1 MCPSPSLVAGYQCQ
15 FPQLYRVGGG
25 GIPGMSA
32 KKRKRAAQLGLVP
45 PPNKNA
51 VVALN
56 ELRPGLEYVVA
67 EEKGPIHQPT
77 FVIRI
82 TVNGQD
88 FTGEGR

>member
-1 MCPSPSLVAGYQCQ
+1 MVLTLFLSHVSGYQSQ
-15 FPQLYRVGGG
+15 FPALYKVGGG
-25 GIPGMSA
+25 LAMSA

-77 FVIRI
+77 FVIQI
-82 TVNGQD
+82 TVNGQV